1 MSMVRDTV
9 NKEISDNVDLS
20 QMSDPIRRDEARDTL
35 PYIKDLEVKY
45 NQLVGMKAKQE
56 YLDRLVVK
64 IEYVRRCFDNDK
76 RIRNESVRALV

>member
-1 MSMVRDTV
+1 MVRDTV

-76 RIRNESVRALV
+76 RIRNESVRPLV